1 MQEYI
6 TLLKTLISKP
16 SISREEEQAAMVIR
30 EFLHN
35 RKIDFSSKGNNTWCL
50 SRFYDPA
57 KPVILLNS
65 HIDTVKPVPGWNFD
79 PFTPLEDGDR
89 ITGLGCNDAGGSVV
103 ALLALFIYYYNR
115 KDLPYNL
122 IYSATAEEEVSG
134 ENGVVSIL
142 GDLPPIRFAMVGEPT
157 GMEMAIAEKGLMVLD
172 CTAKGKAGHAAREE
186 GENALY
192 KALDDIEKL
201 RKFRFEKVSERLGQ
215 VKMTVTQIK
224 AGTQHNVI
232 PDSCHFV
239 VDVRTNEF
247 YRNEE
252 AFQIISALLDSE
264 VKARSTRLNS
274 SGIPADHPF
283 ALKAQSL
290 NIALTG
296 SPTTSDQAVIPC
308 PSVKIGPGNSS
319 RSHTANEYILK
330 NEIIDGIQTYIKLFE
345 DLYL

>member
-1 MQEYI
+1 MQEYL
-6 TLLKTLISKP
+6 TLLKNLISKP
-16 SISREEEQAAMVIR
+16 SISREEEAAAMVIR
-30 EFLHN
+30 EFLHD
-35 RKIDFSSKGNNTWCL
+35 REISFLSKGNNTWCL
-50 SRFYDPA
+50 NRFSDPS
-57 KPVILLNS
+57 KPTILLNS
-65 HIDTVKPVPGWNFD
+65 HIDTVKPVPGWKGD
-79 PFTPLEDGDR
+79 PFTPVEDGDR
-89 ITGLGCNDAGGSVV
+89 ITGLGSNDAGGSVV
-103 ALLALFIYYYNR
+103 ALLALFMHNNYKN
-115 KDLPYNL
+115 DLPFNL
-122 IYSATAEEEVSG
+122 VYAATAEEEVSG

-192 KALDDIEKL
+192 KALLDIE
-201 RKFRFEKVSERLGQ
+201 RVRNFRFEKVSELLGP

-232 PDSCHFV
+232 PDTCHFV
-239 VDVRTNEF
+239 MDVRTNEF

-252 AFQIISALLDSE
+252 AFQIISDLLDSE
-264 VKARSTRLNS
+264 VKARSFRLNS

-283 ALKAQSL
+283 ALKARTL
-290 NIALTG
+290 NIPLTG

-308 PSVKIGPGNSS
+308 PSVKMGPGSSS
-319 RSHTANEYILK
+319 RSHTANEYIFK
-330 NEIIDGIQTYIKLFE
+330 YEILDGIQTYIKLFE